1 MNESVNILAI
11 ESSCDE
17 TAAAIV
23 RNGREL
29 LGSALASSIEIQKKF
44 GGVVPELASRA
55 QLESILP
62 VVESCLDEA
71 GLTPDDI
78 DAIGVTCGPGLVG
91 SLLVGLTAAKTL
103 AFAWDKKLI
112 GVHHLAGHVAANYL
126 VHPELQPP
134 FLALIVSGGHTHLVH
149 VNDYTDFRLLAK
161 TRDDA
166 VGEVYDKLS
175 RELGLGYPG
184 GPVLD
189 KLAQKGN
196 PERFKL
202 PIAHFADSYDFSFSG
217 LKTAALEILQ
227 KERQRRQREKLPEEL
242 DETWLQDFAASF
254 QKTVVD
260 TLVGRTLDVLENEGE
275 RDIVI
280 AGGVS
285 ANRGLREA
293 ADRVFTKRGLK
304 VYYPPLSYCTD
315 NAMMIAAQAYY
326 HYREGDFEP
335 LSLNAT
341 SRLDLPTKA

>member
-1 MNESVNILAI
+1 MAI

-29 LGSALASSIEIQKKF
+29 LGSALASSVEIQKKF

-62 VVESCLDEA
+62 VVESCLEEA
-71 GLTPDDI
+71 GMTPDDI
-78 DAIGVTCGPGLVG
+78 TAIGVTQGPGLVG
-91 SLLVGLTAAKTL
+91 SLLVGLTAAKAL
-103 AFAWDKKLI
+103 AFAWGKKLV

-126 VHPELQPP
+126 VHPELKPP

-149 VNDYTDFRLLAK
+149 VEDYTDFRLLAK

-189 KLAQKGN
+189 KLAQAGD

-202 PIAHFADSYDFSFSG
+202 PIAHFEESYDFSFSG

-227 KERQRRQREKLPEEL
+227 KERQRRRREKLPEAL
-242 DETWLQDFAASF
+242 DETWLRDFAASF
-254 QKTVVD
+254 QKTVID
-260 TLVGRTLDVLENEGE
+260 TLIGRTEEVLDKEGE
-275 RDIVI
+275 RDIVLS
-280 AGGVS
+280 GGVS
-285 ANRGLREA
+285 ANRGLRET

-315 NAMMIAAQAYY
+315 NAKMIASQAYY
-326 HYREGDFEP
+326 HYVEGDFAP

-341 SRLDLPTKA
+341 SRLELPSKA